1 MKKNPQLTITTTL
14 ITLLI
19 SLGSQGKSLEQDDL
33 VRLQNT
39 KNCANPCDLSNAD
52 LSRIYLVEANLTGA
66 NLQGA
71 YINEVTLTNANL
83 QQANLTSANLG
94 GSYLRGANFLGANL
108 NQSRLFRADFKDAI
122 LTQANLQGA
131 VLSRAKNLSAQQI
144 KSACNW
150 EEGIYHQ
157 DAVENQEFIAN
168 LIADSS
174 SNPEVTID
182 CSAWSQL

>member
-1 MKKNPQLTITTTL
+1 MNTILKSTITTTL
-14 ITLLI
+14 VTLLI
-19 SLGSQGKSLEQDDL
+19 SLGSQGQSLEQEDL
-33 VRLQNT
+33 ARLQNT
-39 KNCANPCDLSNAD
+39 KSCANPCDLSNGD
-52 LSRIYLVEANLTGA
+52 LSRVYLVEANLVGA

-71 YINEVTLTNANL
+71 YLNEVTLTNANL

-108 NQSRLFRADFKDAI
+108 SQSRLIRADFKETI

-131 VLSRAKNLSAQQI
+131 ILSHAKNLSPQQI
-144 KSACNW
+144 KSTCNW

-157 DAVENQEFIAN
+157 DAVKNQEFIAN
-168 LIADSS
+168 LSADTPSD
-174 SNPEVTID
+174 PEVTID